1 MLRNLIHACVQRRLA
16 VLLLATVFAAF
27 GLRAYL
33 ATPIEAFPDVTNAQ
47 VQVITQMPGYAAEE
61 IERQVTVPLERT
73 LNGTPG
79 MTLIRS
85 ESLFGLSLVTLIF
98 DDDADPLTSRML
110 VGQRLAQAGLPD
122 GITPTLAPEATPLGK
137 IYRFRVSSERHDLYE
152 QRAEMEWTVT
162 RVLRQVQGVA
172 DVVAW
177 GGFLKEIHIEADPAR
192 LHAAGLGFG
201 DLEEAIGKA
210 NLNVGGGF
218 LRHGDQELTV
228 RGIGY
233 VNSVEDLK
241 AIPLKTTRNAAITL
255 GDVAD
260 VTLAAAPRRGSVGWN
275 ERKEIVEGL
284 VLMRR
289 GENPSTVLEGIHQQV
304 ERLNTSILPQ
314 GMKLEVFQDR
324 STLVD
329 ESLGTVHENLLHGF
343 ILVVG
348 IVWLFLRSVTG
359 SLAVAI
365 IIPLSLLAAF
375 FGLHALGL
383 PANLISMGAID
394 FGILVDGAVVL
405 IENVLHAVR
414 HQKPAT
420 RKETLGVIIR
430 ASVEV
435 VRPAFYAMLIII
447 AALLPVFTLESV
459 EGRIFRPL
467 ALTYTFALV
476 GALVF
481 TLTVVPALCALLFKA
496 NARLPDEPAWMERM
510 KAAYGRG
517 LGRIVSHASATI
529 ALAVLLLGLSA
540 LAATRIG
547 SEFLPE
553 LDEGDLMVY
562 VELPAS
568 VAMEKSQDILVD
580 LHARLRAF
588 PETDQVLSEHGRPED
603 GTDNEGVNVI
613 RTFVRLKPAPDWR
626 KGLDKPA
633 LIEEMRASLAQI
645 PGVRLNFSQPIKDSV
660 EEAVAGVRGKV
671 VLKIF
676 GDDLAAMRA
685 TLQQAKDVLQQVPG
699 VTELDLYRDAAS
711 PQLNVEF
718 DRPAL
723 ARAGIAMEDGAR
735 TLEAALAGR
744 IVTRFW
750 EKERPVEVRLSLPK
764 VERDDL
770 EKIGQIAIAAP
781 NGARIPLR
789 ELASIGIVD
798 GAAYIVREGNTRLLA
813 LKFNVKDRDMG
824 STVKEAI
831 ATVDARVRPPDGHYF
846 SWGGEFENQQ
856 RALDRLKLV
865 IPVAILLVLG
875 LLYAAMNS
883 GRSAIAVLAIVPFA
897 LTGGILALLVFGIPL
912 SVSAVI
918 GFIALLGQVSLM
930 GVLVLS
936 AIDARRRLGEDLP
949 TALVAG
955 AADRLRPVLMTS
967 CLAFFG
973 LLPMALSTGVGSEI
987 QRPFALVVVGGMV
1000 STLLVALFLLP
1011 LFYRIL
1017 TPTVLT
1023 TLEEEADA

>member
-1 MLRNLIHACVQRRLA
+1 MLRNLIHACVHRRLA
-16 VLLLATVFAAF
+16 VLVIMAIFAAL
-27 GLRAYL
+27 GVRAYL

-98 DDDADPLTSRML
+98 DDDADPSASRML
-110 VGQRLAQAGLPD
+110 VSQRLSEAELPA
-122 GITPTLAPEATPLGK
+122 GITPSLGPEATPLGK
-137 IYRFRVSSERHDLYE
+137 IYRFRVTSDRHDLYE
-152 QRAEMEWTVT
+152 QRSEMEWTVT

-177 GGFLKEIHIEADPAR
+177 GGFLKEIHVEADPGR
-192 LHAAGLGFG
+192 LHAAGLTFAEV
-201 DLEEAIGKA
+201 EEAISKA

-233 VNSVEDLK
+233 ISSVEDIK
-241 AIPLKTTRNAAITL
+241 AIALKTTRNTTITVGDVCDITL
-255 GDVAD
+255 G
-260 VTLAAAPRRGSVGWN
+260 AAPRRGSVGWN
-275 ERKEIVEGL
+275 EQKEVVEGL

-289 GENPSTVLEGIHQQV
+289 GENPSVVLEGIHQQV
-304 ERLNTSILPQ
+304 ENLNQNILPE

-324 STLVD
+324 STLVN

-343 ILVVG
+343 LLVVG

-359 SLAVAI
+359 SLAVAV

-375 FGLHALGL
+375 FGLHAMGL

-414 HQKPAT
+414 HERPRT
-420 RKETLGVIIR
+420 RKETLQVIIR
-430 ASVEV
+430 SSVEV

-481 TLTVVPALCALLFKA
+481 TLTVVPALCAFLFKA
-496 NARLPDEPAWMERM
+496 NVKLAPEPAWMDRM
-510 KAAYGRG
+510 KQRYQHL
-517 LGRIVSHASATI
+517 LGRTLSKGTI
-529 ALAVLLLGLSA
+529 AIGLAVLVLAFSA

-547 SEFLPE
+547 TEFLPE
-553 LDEGDLMVY
+553 LDEGDLMIY

-580 LHARLRAF
+580 LHERLSAF

-603 GTDNEGVNVI
+603 GSDNEGVNVI
-613 RTFVRLKPAPDWR
+613 RTFVRLKPLAEWR
-626 KGLDKPA
+626 KGLGKPA
-633 LIEEMRASLAQI
+633 LIDEMRVSLARI
-645 PGVRLNFSQPIKDSV
+645 PGIRLNFSQPIKDSV

-676 GDDLAAMRA
+676 GDDLALMRK
-685 TLQQAKDVLQQVPG
+685 TLQDAKEILQQVPG

-711 PQLNVEF
+711 PQLRVNF

-723 ARAGIAMEDGAR
+723 ARAGITIENAAH

-744 IVTRFW
+744 VVTQFW
-750 EKERPVEVRLSLPK
+750 EKERPVEVRLTLPAT
-764 VERDDL
+764 ERNDL
-770 EKIGQIAIAAP
+770 EKIGQISMTTSA
-781 NGARIPLR
+781 GASVALR
-789 ELASIGIVD
+789 DLASIDIVD
-798 GAAYIVREGNTRLLA
+798 GAAYIVRESNTRLLA
-813 LKFNVKDRDMG
+813 LKFNVKDRDLG
-824 STVKEAI
+824 STVQEAI
-831 ATVDARVRPPDGHYF
+831 AAVNTKIKPPDGHYF
-846 SWGGEFENQQ
+846 RWGGEFENQQ
-856 RALDRLKLV
+856 RALNRLKLV
-865 IPVAILLVLG
+865 IPIALLLVLG

-883 GRSAIAVLAIVPFA
+883 GRNAIAVLAIVPFA
-897 LTGGILALLVFGIPL
+897 MIGGVLALLAFGIAL

-936 AIDARRRLGEDLP
+936 AIDARRRGGEALH
-949 TALVAG
+949 TALIG
-955 AADRLRPVLMTS
+955 GTADRLRPVLMTS

-1000 STLLVALFLLP
+1000 TTLLVALFLLP
-1011 LFYRIL
+1011 IFYRIF
-1017 TPTVLT
+1017 TPPVLKT
-1023 TLEEEADA
+1023 PEEADA

>member
-1 MLRNLIHACVQRRLA
+1 MLHSLIQACVHRRVA
-16 VLLLATVFAAF
+16 VLVVTAIFALF

-98 DDDADPLTSRML
+98 DDDVDPLTSRML
-110 VGQRLAQAGLPD
+110 VGQRLAQAELPE
-122 GITPTLAPEATPLGK
+122 GVTPSLAADATPLGK
-137 IYRFRVSSERHDLYE
+137 IYRFRMTSDRHDLYE

-177 GGFLKEIHIEADPAR
+177 GGFLKEIHIEADPGR
-192 LHAAGLGFG
+192 LHAAGISFA
-201 DLEEAIGKA
+201 DVEEAVRTA

-218 LRHGDQELTV
+218 VRHGDQELTV
-228 RGIGY
+228 RGIG
-233 VNSVEDLK
+233 NIAGVEDIK
-241 AIPLKTTRNAAITL
+241 AIPLRTTRNAALTL
-255 GDVAD
+255 GDICD
-260 VTLAAAPRRGSVGWN
+260 ITLAAAPRRGSVGWN
-275 ERKEIVEGL
+275 EHREIVEGL

-289 GENPSTVLEGIHQQV
+289 GENPSVVLEGIHRQV
-304 ERLNTSILPQ
+304 ETLNRQILPK

-329 ESLGTVHENLLHGF
+329 QSLGTVHENLLHGF
-343 ILVVG
+343 VLVVG

-365 IIPLSLLAAF
+365 VIPLSLLAAF
-375 FGLHALGL
+375 FGLHAVGL

-414 HQKPAT
+414 QQRPT
-420 RKETLGVIIR
+420 SRRDTLQVIIR
-430 ASVEV
+430 ASLEV
-435 VRPAFYAMLIII
+435 VRPAFFAMLIII
-447 AALLPVFTLESV
+447 AALVPVFTLESV

-467 ALTYTFALV
+467 ALTYTYALV
-476 GALVF
+476 GALIF
-481 TLTVVPALCALLFKA
+481 TLTIVPALCAFLFKA
-496 NARLPDEPAWMERM
+496 NVKLADEPAWMERM
-510 KAAYGRG
+510 KARYRG
-517 LGRIVSHASATI
+517 
-529 ALAVLLLGLSA
+529 ALARVVDRGAITMGIAVLLLAASA

-547 SEFLPE
+547 TEFLPE
-553 LDEGDLMVY
+553 LDEGDLMIY

-580 LHARLRAF
+580 MHGRLRAF
-588 PETDQVLSEHGRPED
+588 PETDEVLSEHGRPED

-613 RTFVRLKPAPDWR
+613 RTFVRLKAHEAWR
-626 KGLDKPA
+626 KGVDKA
-633 LIEEMRASLAQI
+633 RLIEEMRASIAQI
-645 PGVRLNFSQPIKDSV
+645 PGIRLNFSQPIKDSV

-676 GDDLAAMRA
+676 GADLALMRK
-685 TLQQAKDVLQQVPG
+685 TLQDAKDVLQDIPG

-711 PQLNVEF
+711 PQLRIDF
-718 DRPAL
+718 DRAAL
-723 ARAGIAMEDGAR
+723 GRAGIALEDAAH

-744 IVTRFW
+744 VVTRFW
-750 EKERPVEVRLSLPK
+750 DRERPVEVRLTLPK
-764 VERDDL
+764 ADRNDL
-770 EKIGQIAIAAP
+770 EQIGRISLVSP
-781 NGARIPLR
+781 SGARIALR
-789 ELASIGIVD
+789 DLASIGIVD

-813 LKFNVKDRDMG
+813 LKFNVEDRDMG
-824 STVKEAI
+824 STIKEAI
-831 ATVDARVRPPDGHYF
+831 ATVNAKIKPPDGHYF
-846 SWGGEFENQQ
+846 AWGGEFENQE
-856 RALDRLKLV
+856 RALERLKLV
-865 IPVAILLVLG
+865 VPVAVLLVLG

-883 GRSAIAVLAIVPFA
+883 GRSALAVLASVPFA
-897 LTGGILALLVFGIPL
+897 MCGGVVALLVFGIPL

-936 AIDARRRLGEDLP
+936 AIDARRRHGEALLP
-949 TALVAG
+949 AMMHG
-955 AADRLRPVLMTS
+955 ATDRLRPVLMTS

-1000 STLLVALFLLP
+1000 TTLLVALFVLP
-1011 LFYRIL
+1011 VVYRFL
-1017 TPTVLT
+1017 TPAILKTP
-1023 TLEEEADA
+1023 EELDA

>member
-1 MLRNLIHACVQRRLA
+1 MLRNLIHACVERRVA
-16 VLLLATVFAAF
+16 VLVLTALFAVF

-79 MTLIRS
+79 MSLIRS

-98 DDDADPLTSRML
+98 NDDADPLTSRML
-110 VGQRLAQAGLPD
+110 VGQRLAQAELPD
-122 GITPTLAPEATPLGK
+122 GITPSLAPEATPLGK
-137 IYRFRVSSERHDLYE
+137 IYRFRVTSDRHDLYQ
-152 QRAEMEWTVT
+152 QRSEMEWTVT

-177 GGFLKEIHIEADPAR
+177 GGFLKEIHIEADPVR
-192 LHAAGLGFG
+192 LHAAGLSFG
-201 DLEEAIGKA
+201 DVEEAIGKA

-228 RGIGY
+228 RGIGHLA
-233 VNSVEDLK
+233 SVEDLK
-241 AIPLKTTRNAAITL
+241 SIPLKTTRGAAITL
-255 GDVAD
+255 GDVSAI
-260 VTLAAAPRRGSVGWN
+260 TLGAAPRRGSVGWN
-275 ERKEIVEGL
+275 QHKEVVEGL

-289 GENPSTVLEGIHQQV
+289 GENPSVVLEGIHQQV
-304 ERLNTSILPQ
+304 ERLNRTILPE

-329 ESLGTVHENLLHGF
+329 ESLGTVHDNLLHGF
-343 ILVVG
+343 VLVVG

-359 SLAVAI
+359 SLAVAV

-375 FGLHALGL
+375 FGLHAMGL

-405 IENVLHAVR
+405 IENVLHAMR
-414 HQKPAT
+414 QQRPAT
-420 RKETLGVIIR
+420 RKQTLQLIIR
-430 ASVEV
+430 SSVEV
-435 VRPAFYAMLIII
+435 VRPAFFAMLIII

-467 ALTYTFALV
+467 ALTYTYALV
-476 GALVF
+476 GALIF

-496 NARLPDEPAWMERM
+496 NARLPADPAWMGRL
-510 KAAYGRG
+510 KDSYRRG
-517 LGRIVSHASATI
+517 LARTVSRSGAAI
-529 ALAVLLLGLSA
+529 AVAVVLLALSA

-553 LDEGDLMVY
+553 LDEGDLMIY

-568 VAMEKSQDILVD
+568 VAMEKSQDVLID
-580 LHARLRAF
+580 MHSRLRAF
-588 PETDQVLSEHGRPED
+588 PETEQVLSEHGRPED

-613 RTFVRLKPAPDWR
+613 RTFVRLKPAADWR

-633 LIEEMRASLAQI
+633 LIDEMRASLDQI
-645 PGVRLNFSQPIKDSV
+645 PGIRLNFSQPIKDSV
-660 EEAVAGVRGKV
+660 EEVVAGVRGKV
-671 VLKIF
+671 VLKIL
-676 GDDLAAMRA
+676 GDDLAAMRQ
-685 TLQQAKDVLQQVPG
+685 TLQQARDVLQQVPG

-711 PQLNVEF
+711 PQLRVDF
-718 DRPAL
+718 DRAAL
-723 ARAGIAMEDGAR
+723 ARAGIPMEDAAR

-744 IVTRFW
+744 VVTQFW
-750 EKERPVEVRLSLPK
+750 EKERPVEVRLTLPAID
-764 VERDDL
+764 RNDL
-770 EKIGQIAIAAP
+770 EKIGRLTLTSP
-781 NGARIPLR
+781 GGARIPLR
-789 ELASIGIVD
+789 ELASIEIVD

-831 ATVDARVRPPDGHYF
+831 ATVTARVKPPAGHYF

-856 RALDRLKLV
+856 RALERLKLV
-865 IPVAILLVLG
+865 VPVAVLLVLG

-883 GRSAIAVLAIVPFA
+883 GRSAFAVLAIVPFA
-897 LTGGILALLVFGIPL
+897 MSGGILALLLVGIPL

-930 GVLVLS
+930 GVLMLS
-936 AIDARRRLGEDLP
+936 AIDARRRLGETLP
-949 TALVAG
+949 VALLGG

-973 LLPMALSTGVGSEI
+973 LLPMALSSGVGSEI

-1017 TPTVLT
+1017 TPSEMTIP
-1023 TLEEEADA
+1023 EEADA